1 MCRFSIHRFREPHFA
16 RVRGRSASGPSRRT
30 ALRRLAV
37 SAPENENDVRLHG
50 GFVIVD
56 LEFAKEPLV
65 DAMGREAIAR
75 TAIQGKSFTL
85 LIRSEL
91 NARELSVTLYHEILE
106 AASVGSIHPPPV

>member
-1 MCRFSIHRFREPHFA
+1 
-16 RVRGRSASGPSRRT
+16 
-30 ALRRLAV
+30 
-37 SAPENENDVRLHG
+37 
-50 GFVIVD
+50 
-56 LEFAKEPLV
+56 
-65 DAMGREAIAR
+65 MGREAIAR